1 MPGTAVFKA
10 KRALLA
16 SARFVVVIALTYL
29 GLLAVTFFIGR
40 VMPVDPALAVAG
52 DRAPEHVLQ
61 RVREEMGLNLPLYE
75 QFVRYVGRAL
85 QGDFGNS
92 VLTSNP
98 VWDDIAKTF
107 PATLELATCGIIIGA
122 GIGVPLGVWAAVR
135 RGGLADHAVR
145 VMALVGYSVPIFWLG
160 LMALVLF
167 YAKLGWVAGPGR
179 IDVAYEFSVT
189 RVSGVMLL
197 DTALVALQSGEWDAF
212 RNALSHL
219 ILPASLLGYFS
230 LAYISRMTRSFML
243 NELGQEYIVAARAK
257 GLSES
262 RIIWRHAL
270 RNAMVPLVT
279 VIALSYAGLLEGS
292 VLTETVFAWPG
303 LGLYIT
309 NSLQNADMNA
319 VLGGT
324 IVVGT
329 VFIGLNLVS
338 DLLYRLLDPR
348 TRDTRDVR
356 DTRVSAGKGR

>member
-1 MPGTAVFKA
+1 M
-10 KRALLA
+10 ALPR
-16 SARFVVVIALTYL
+16 SARLPAAIGSFLVVVALTLL

-40 VMPVDPALAVAG
+40 VIPIDPVLAIVG
-52 DRAPEHVLQ
+52 DRAPEHVVQ
-61 RVREEMGLNLPLYE
+61 RVREELGLNKPLYE
-75 QFVRYVGRAL
+75 QFALYVSKAVR
-85 QGDFGNS
+85 GDFGTS

-98 VWDDIAKTF
+98 VWDDIKKTF
-107 PATLELATCGIIIGA
+107 PATLELATCGILIGA
-122 GIGVPLGVWAAVR
+122 GFGVPLGVWAAVR
-135 RGGLADHAVR
+135 RGGAADHAVR
-145 VMALVGYSVPIFWLG
+145 VMGLVGYSVPIFWLG

-167 YAKLGWVAGPGR
+167 YAKLGWVGGPGR
-179 IDVAYEFSVT
+179 IDVAFEYSVE
-189 RVSGVMLL
+189 RVTGLLLL
-197 DTALVALQSGEWDAF
+197 DAAIAGEWEAF

-219 ILPASLLGYFS
+219 VLPACLLGYFS

-243 NELGQEYIVAARAK
+243 AELAQEYIVAARAK
-257 GLSES
+257 GLSEA

-270 RNAMVPLVT
+270 RNALVPLVT

-329 VFIGLNLVS
+329 VFIGLNLFS

-348 TRDTRDVR
+348 TRDAR
-356 DTRVSAGKGR
+356 

>member
-1 MPGTAVFKA
+1 LLR
-10 KRALLA
+10 RAA
-16 SARFVVVIALTYL
+16 AAGRFLVVVVLTLL

-40 VMPVDPALAVAG
+40 VIPVDPALAIAG

-61 RVREEMGLNLPLYE
+61 RVRQELGLDKPLPQ
-75 QFVRYVGRAL
+75 QFVLYVGKAL
-85 QGDFGNS
+85 NGDFGTS
-92 VLTSNP
+92 VLTRNP
-98 VWDDIAKTF
+98 VWDDIRKTF
-107 PATLELATCGIIIGA
+107 PATLELATCGILIGA
-122 GIGVPLGVWAAVR
+122 GLGVPLGVWAAVR
-135 RGGLADHAVR
+135 RGGAADHAVR
-145 VMALVGYSVPIFWLG
+145 VMGLVGYSAPIFWLG

-167 YAKLGWVAGPGR
+167 YAKLGWVSGPGR
-179 IDVAYEFSVT
+179 IDVAFEYSFDRT
-189 RVSGVMLL
+189 TGLMLL
-197 DTALVALQSGEWDAF
+197 DAALAGQWEAF
-212 RNALSHL
+212 GNAFSHL
-219 ILPASLLGYFS
+219 VLPASLLGYFS

-243 NELGQEYIVAARAK
+243 NELAQEYVVAARAK
-257 GLSES
+257 GLSET

-324 IVVGT
+324 IVVGSI
-329 VFIGLNLVS
+329 FIGLNLFS

-348 TRDTRDVR
+348 TR
-356 DTRVSAGKGR
+356 AP

>member
-1 MPGTAVFKA
+1 MSRAIQTLSRPSGGVRAQRAFKSVGSF
-10 KRALLA
+10 LL
-16 SARFVVVIALTYL
+16 VILLTYL

-40 VMPVDPALAVAG
+40 VIPIDPVLAIVG
-52 DRAPEHVLQ
+52 DRAPEHVIA
-61 RVREEMGLNLPLYE
+61 RVREELGLNKPLWE
-75 QFVRYVGRAL
+75 QFYIYLSKVL
-85 QGDFGNS
+85 QGDFGTS

-98 VWDDIAKTF
+98 VMQDIRRTF
-107 PATLELATCGIIIGA
+107 PATIELATLGIIIGA

-135 RGGLADHAVR
+135 RGGLVDQVVR
-145 VMALVGYSVPIFWLG
+145 VMGLIGYSVPIFWLG
-160 LMALVLF
+160 LMGLVLF
-167 YAKLGWVAGPGR
+167 YARLGWVSGPGR
-179 IDVAYEFSVT
+179 IDVTYEYTLTTVT
-189 RVSGVMLL
+189 GFLLL
-197 DTALVALQSGEWDAF
+197 DAARAGQWDAF
-212 RNALSHL
+212 GNVLSHL

-243 NELGQEYIVAARAK
+243 NELAQEYVIAARAK
-257 GLSES
+257 GLSET

-279 VIALSYAGLLEGS
+279 VVALSYAGLLEGS

-324 IVVGT
+324 IIVGS
-329 VFIGLNLVS
+329 VFIGLNLLS

-348 TRDTRDVR
+348 TKQR
-356 DTRVSAGKGR
+356 